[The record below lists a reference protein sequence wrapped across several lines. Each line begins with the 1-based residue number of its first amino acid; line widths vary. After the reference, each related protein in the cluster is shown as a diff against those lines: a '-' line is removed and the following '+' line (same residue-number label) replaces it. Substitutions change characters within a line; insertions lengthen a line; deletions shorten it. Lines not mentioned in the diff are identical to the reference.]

1 MNTLKQHSLL
11 VASIFTLASSNVM
24 ALDADKVKEN
34 QSTLTAEFVKLDV
47 SANGQLTAEEASKDK
62 IFTHNHFT
70 KADTDKNGVLDENE
84 YVTYKSTEQQ
94 KVVNRVVDDS
104 VITAQ
109 AKAELL
115 AEKDLKSLQISVE
128 TRKGHVILSG
138 FVDNQL
144 TKKKAEQIVSNIE
157 GVKSVKNS
165 LVIKS

>member
-11 VASIFTLASSNVM
+11 VASMITLASSNVM
-24 ALDADKVKEN
+24 AFDTDQVKEN
-34 QSTLTAEFVKLDV
+34 QTPLAAEFVKLDL
-47 SANGQLTAEEASKDK
+47 SANSQLTPEEASKDK
-62 IFTHNHFT
+62 LFTPNHFT
-70 KADTDKNGVLDENE
+70 KADTDKNGVLNEHE
-84 YVTYKSTEQQ
+84 YVTYKSAAQQ

-115 AEKDLKSLQISVE
+115 AEKDIKSMQISVE

-138 FVDNQL
+138 FVDDLL
-144 TKKKAEQIVSNIE
+144 TKKKAEQIVSNIQ
-157 GVKSVKNS
+157 GVKSVKNG